1 MSERYSRRVIGRGHR
16 LGLATLLCMACA
28 APVAATPE
36 PVAALLACRNLVEA
50 ATRLACFDRESAALV
65 PAAAAPPLAPE
76 QTFGL
81 PPMAISA
88 MESAKA
94 GRTELAET
102 QARLV
107 SLGFLMDG
115 RIDFTLD
122 NGQVWRQL
130 IDGDEL
136 LLKTGDIVRL
146 SRGALHSY
154 WLKTPSGRA
163 CKVTRVR

>member
-1 MSERYSRRVIGRGHR
+1 
-16 LGLATLLCMACA
+16 MACA
-28 APVAATPE
+28 ASAAPA
-36 PVAALLACRNLVEA
+36 PDPLAALIACRELVEEA
-50 ATRLACFDRESAALV
+50 ARLACFDRQIEVLAHAA
-65 PAAAAPPLAPE
+65 PAPPLAPE

-107 SLGFLMDG
+107 GLGFLMDG
-115 RIDFTLD
+115 RIEFTLD

-130 IDGDEL
+130 SHGDEL